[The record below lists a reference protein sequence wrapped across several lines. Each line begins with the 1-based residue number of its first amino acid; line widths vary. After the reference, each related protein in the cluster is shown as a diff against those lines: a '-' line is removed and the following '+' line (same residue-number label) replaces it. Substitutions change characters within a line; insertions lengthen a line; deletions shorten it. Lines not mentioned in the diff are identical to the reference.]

1 MCSLQDSP
9 AESQDLS
16 HPPSPPG
23 AIRDLLLLLLPL
35 LGGPMASLA
44 EAGQRR
50 LSILRRRCDGPDA
63 AVQRLEV
70 GVARRCHARPRI
82 VQRVVLHHRQLRQ
95 NRHRRASA
103 APPPHKQQA

>member
-1 MCSLQDSP
+1 
-9 AESQDLS
+9 
-16 HPPSPPG
+16 
-23 AIRDLLLLLLPL
+23 
-35 LGGPMASLA
+35 MASLA

-95 NRHRRASA
+95 NRLQSVSFDHDSLAQPARLPFMWAVR
-103 APPPHKQQA
+103 